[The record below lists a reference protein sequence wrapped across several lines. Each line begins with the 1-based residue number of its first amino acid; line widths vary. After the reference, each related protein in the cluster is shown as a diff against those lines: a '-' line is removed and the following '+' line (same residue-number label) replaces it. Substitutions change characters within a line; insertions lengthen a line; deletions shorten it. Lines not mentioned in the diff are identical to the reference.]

1 MYHIQRFRLERR
13 RRVSS
18 PSPPR
23 SQMIQPVESRRSRER
38 STPTIE
44 SRRPSPLPRR
54 QSDPVRIHLPFPRR
68 TSSESDNNRESQT
81 HRRRES
87 GSRPFIVDPPERHRS
102 ERRSTQRRSQTTSPQ
117 RRSPVSDPRRQECP
131 RDPAPST
138 PSPRDSQT
146 NREPRRPRERSPVA
160 ERVPIRRRHSS
171 PRPPPR
177 VVEIHNHRSEDTKPS
192 RTSSRERNGEKR
204 VHFASNVE
212 CGPTHERDAPVEK
225 DGHGGRQ
232 DTPGPHRSGSF
243 SDNRGRSDE
252 IIEERRRPQQPQERH
267 TREPSPWPGRQRE
280 TQRDRAAP
288 NIIHVRPRI
297 IQDGNRHLSRVGE
310 RICMEARGR
319 PTYETYRDEFEPQT
333 IRRPLRGF
341 GRVRPYDI
349 RNERILIYDRDRP
362 RWR

>member
-1 MYHIQRFRLERR
+1 MP
-13 RRVSS
+13 S

-23 SQMIQPVESRRSRER
+23 SQMTQPSESRRS
-38 STPTIE
+38 TLTIE
-44 SRRPSPLPRR
+44 SRRPSPPPRR
-54 QSDPVRIHLPFPRR
+54 QSSPVRIHLPFPRR
-68 TSSESDNNRESQT
+68 TFSESDNNQKSQT

-117 RRSPVSDPRRQECP
+117 RRSPVSDPRRQEGPCNH
-131 RDPAPST
+131 ALSIPSHQ
-138 PSPRDSQT
+138 DSQA
-146 NREPRRPRERSPVA
+146 NHEPRRPRERSPVV
-160 ERVPIRRRHSS
+160 ERVPIRRRNS
-171 PRPPPR
+171 PPRPR
-177 VVEIHNHRSEDTKPS
+177 VVEIHNYRSEDKKSP

-204 VHFASNVE
+204 VHFASDVE
-212 CGPTHERDAPVEK
+212 CETTHERDAPVER
-225 DGHGGRQ
+225 DNHSGRQ
-232 DTPGPHRSGSF
+232 DIPGPHRSNSF
-243 SDNRGRSDE
+243 SDDRSRSDE
-252 IIEERRRPQQPQERH
+252 IVEERRRPQQPQERH

-310 RICMEARGR
+310 RICTEFRR
-319 PTYETYRDEFEPQT
+319 TPTYETYRDGFEPQT

-341 GRVRPYDI
+341 GRVRTYDI
-349 RNERILIYDRDRP
+349 RNERILIYDRERP